1 MDWKTYVCVGRQT
14 GFSWV
19 NCLEDFLEE
28 SLKGEKIDDLA
39 YFQLG
44 TSSMNSKLTGEGAAA
59 DDDDDVKKKALQF
72 SAINSDF

>member
-39 YFQLG
+39 YFFKKGMGLPNG
-44 TSSMNSKLTGEGAAA
+44 RWTG
-59 DDDDDVKKKALQF
+59 KKVGKVTLLLRRY
-72 SAINSDF
+72 I

>member
-1 MDWKTYVCVGRQT
+1 MKILTWMDWKTYVCVGRQT

-39 YFQLG
+39 YFFKKGMGLPNG
-44 TSSMNSKLTGEGAAA
+44 RWTG
-59 DDDDDVKKKALQF
+59 KKVGKVTLLLRRY
-72 SAINSDF
+72 I